1 MLDNHDKIGGL
12 SLFTVS
18 PGLYQHDRH
27 AHSSLSVIML
37 THGEKSYH
45 LERKNMKV
53 FAGQIAIAN
62 PGEVHGCE
70 YVGSQAWAHRT
81 WYVSAELLAMLS
93 VEMGLKRSAEIKQSV
108 IDCSKTSEYLVN
120 AHQSCSIGNELDQ
133 EAAAVEA
140 LTNLLNGFGSESV
153 ANNALQS
160 KAAAARVSLYIDL
173 LRANAAS
180 PLSLAL
186 LAKHAGVGR
195 YQVIRDFRQ
204 VLRMSPGDYLRYV
217 RLANARQM
225 LRSGA
230 TLTEAAIN
238 AGYSDQSHFS
248 RVFKRVFGYTPSHYL
263 CAINPKI
270 AARQLN

>member
-1 MLDNHDKIGGL
+1 MVDNHDKIGGL
-12 SLFTVS
+12 SLFTVP

-27 AHSSLSVIML
+27 AHSSLAVIML

-70 YVGSQAWAHRT
+70 YVGAQAWAHRT
-81 WYVSAELLAMLS
+81 WYVSSELLAMLS
-93 VEMGLKRSAEIKQSV
+93 VEMGLKRSAEITRSV
-108 IDCSKTSEYLVN
+108 IDCSKTSKYLVN
-120 AHQSCSIGNELDQ
+120 AHQSCSVGNELDQ
-133 EAAAVEA
+133 EAVAVEA
-140 LTNLLNGFGSESV
+140 LSSLLNGFGSESI

-160 KAAAARVSLYIDL
+160 KAATARVSLYIDL
-173 LRANAAS
+173 LHANAAT

-225 LRSGA
+225 LRKGA
-230 TLTEAAIN
+230 TLTEAAID

-248 RVFKRVFGYTPSHYL
+248 RVFKRVFGYTPTHYL
-263 CAINPKI
+263 DAIGRP
-270 AARQLN
+270 AAISRLN